1 MNNCSI
7 PGASLLQCPSN
18 QMASFIE
25 KEVKYRS
32 VYYKNG
38 TDKGYLTSWALY
50 QTFVKTTNPDKL
62 GSIDF
67 VKNYSSID

>member
-1 MNNCSI
+1 
-7 PGASLLQCPSN
+7 
-18 QMASFIE
+18 MASFIE

-32 VYYKNG
+32 VYYKKG